1 MFSANP
7 AKGLQPRA
15 AQMCRVLLGVRLVV
29 ALLAVVALGSD
40 LLSVQAVVAF
50 VFAVTTSAVA
60 FSYWRRITRLLYRHP
75 LLLGIDTLVSLLV
88 LTLGG
93 RSGPF
98 LIFTVV
104 TSAIAGLLYRY
115 GGVLYITVLQMI
127 CYGTALVLDPAMTGT
142 SGTVLQVFYYPLVG
156 FAALMIRRLLDAADQ
171 ADEGR
176 RAAEVAAAA
185 DRERTR
191 LARDM
196 HDSLA
201 KTVRGIAFAASAL
214 PNWVDRDPARAKQ
227 EAERIAAA
235 TEVASREAR
244 EILTELRTGQVD
256 QPLPDAIQQVCA
268 EWTRRTEVPVEVSV
282 TGDIELDVGRRYEA
296 VNVLRESLSNIERH
310 AQATS
315 VTVRLTAEDGRAV
328 LAVSDDGRGFDASA
342 REEFVAAGHYGLLG
356 MTERAKRVGAEI
368 TLDSSPDAGTT
379 VTLALPVEQEPAR
392 NGRLRLGRPT
402 STRSEQTVE
411 TR

>member
-1 MFSANP
+1 
-7 AKGLQPRA
+7 
-15 AQMCRVLLGVRLVV
+15 MCRVLLGVRLVV
-29 ALLAVVALGSD
+29 AMLAVATLGTD
-40 LLSVQAVVAF
+40 LLSVQAVIAF
-50 VFAVTTSAVA
+50 VFAVATSAVA
-60 FSYWRRITRLLYRHP
+60 FSYWRRITHLLYRHP

-115 GGVLYITVLQMI
+115 GGVLYIAFLQMI
-127 CYGTALVLDPAMTGT
+127 CYGTALVLDPAMTGAP
-142 SGTVLQVFYYPLVG
+142 SQVLQVFYYPLVG
-156 FAALMIRRLLDAADQ
+156 FAALMIRRLLDTADQ

-176 RAAEVAAAA
+176 RSAEVAAAA

-201 KTVRGIAFAASAL
+201 KTVRGIAFAAAAL
-214 PNWVDRDPARAKQ
+214 PNWVDRDPDRAKQ

-256 QPLPDAIQQVCA
+256 QPLPDAVRQICA
-268 EWTRRTEVPVEVSV
+268 EWTRRTEVPVEV
-282 TGDIELDVGRRYEA
+282 DVADTVEVDLGLRYEA

-315 VTVRLTAEDGRAV
+315 VTVRLTAEDGRTV
-328 LAVSDDGRGFDASA
+328 LAVSDNGRGFDTAA
-342 REEFVAAGHYGLLG
+342 REEFVSGGHYGLLG

-368 TLDSSPDAGTT
+368 TLESSQGAGTT
-379 VTLALPVEQEPAR
+379 VTLVLPGEPEPPR
-392 NGRLRLGRPT
+392 NGRRRIGRPT
-402 STRSEQTVE
+402 KTHSEQTVE